1 MNIGFKRGDVVNAL
15 GEIAVV
21 RDILKSDDTGNVVLF
36 VRFARNIGD
45 SRPYDTLVISPER
58 DMGVSQWE
66 TVGADKLNEAIER
79 RLEFIRK
86 EVSDLKSLTTCGK
99 SSDSEQQP

>member
-1 MNIGFKRGDVVNAL
+1 MNISFKRGDVVNAL

-21 RDILKSDDTGNVVLF
+21 KDVLKSDDTGNVVLF
-36 VRFARNIGD
+36 VRFVRNIGD
-45 SRPYDTLVISPER
+45 SRPYDSLIISPER

-66 TVGADKLNEAIER
+66 NVSPDKLNEAIEK

-86 EVSDLKSLTTCGK
+86 EVEDLKILANIK
-99 SSDSEQQP
+99 S